1 MLSIHTNLSSLITQ
15 NSMKTSTSKLNQAI
29 ERMSSG
35 YKVNHAKDNAA
46 NYSISTNM
54 STKIGAYEVA
64 ESNTMMGLDMV
75 MTASD
80 TLAQMQD
87 KGERLRALATQAKN
101 GTYGAQ
107 SLSAINAES
116 RALISEIQR
125 LYSSAEYNGVKLFD
139 ENPEKPVA
147 KAEYNGFIENPYT
160 YTAEEVAA
168 MKKMDEFTSGAS
180 GEFKISSADDLAQL
194 ATLTNGGADTS
205 NATFVLEND
214 IDLTE
219 WQNEHGGSWV
229 AIGTKTNAFKGSFDG
244 NGHVIKNLKIQGSND
259 WQGLFGYI
267 DTVHEM
273 KNTGML
279 DAEVQGQKYVGAFV
293 AWSENGSSVV
303 KNSYAT
309 GKIDGKYYTGT
320 LVGETSGDMINCY
333 ASGDV
338 KATSY
343 AGVLVGKT
351 YGLIKDSYAKGSIE
365 ASSWSVGGLVGVQ
378 QGTQFHPTSIIE
390 NCYAEVN
397 VKGISGGC
405 IGGLVGL
412 AFNSAEI
419 INCYAKGNVE
429 VVSDSVGGLVGY
441 AGFTS
446 SKKLLIENSHSYSTV
461 NGTDRVGGLIGALEN
476 SDNLESFEGATIK
489 NCTTTDTVHENIG
502 IFVDY
507 NENPLTSDLTPMR
520 ELITILE
527 EVPQMGLQVGINAG
541 KSSRIG
547 FDTKF
552 GFDITQLIYGI
563 ENGSSLGIIDDFIS
577 LMSDKAT
584 ELGATQNRL
593 ESALDES
600 STQYENLVSSRST
613 IRDADMAELS
623 STYVQQQ
630 ILQDASATLMATSQ
644 NLRAESLLG
653 LIQSINR

>member
-15 NSMKTSTSKLNQAI
+15 NSMKTSTNKLNQAI

-75 MTASD
+75 VTASD

-107 SLSAINAES
+107 SLSAINSES

-125 LYSSAEYNGVKLFD
+125 LYSSAEYNGVKLFN

-205 NATFVLEND
+205 NAIFVLEND

-279 DAEVQGQKYVGAFV
+279 DAEVQGNHYVGAFV

-412 AFNSAEI
+412 ACNSAEI

-507 NENPLTSDLTPMR
+507 NGNPLTSDLTPMR

-527 EVPQMGLQVGINAG
+527 EVPQMGLQVGVDGG

-563 ENGSSLGIIDDFIS
+563 ESDSALEIIDDFIS

-593 ESALDES
+593 ESALDEI

-630 ILQDASATLMATSQ
+630 ILQDASATLMAMSR

-653 LIQSINR
+653 IIQSLS

>member
-1 MLSIHTNLSSLITQ
+1 
-15 NSMKTSTSKLNQAI
+15 
-29 ERMSSG
+29 
-35 YKVNHAKDNAA
+35 
-46 NYSISTNM
+46 
-54 STKIGAYEVA
+54 
-64 ESNTMMGLDMV
+64 
-75 MTASD
+75 
-80 TLAQMQD
+80 
-87 KGERLRALATQAKN
+87 
-101 GTYGAQ
+101 
-107 SLSAINAES
+107 
-116 RALISEIQR
+116 
-125 LYSSAEYNGVKLFD
+125 
-139 ENPEKPVA
+139 
-147 KAEYNGFIENPYT
+147 
-160 YTAEEVAA
+160 

-244 NGHVIKNLKIQGSND
+244 NGHVVKNLKIQGSND

-279 DAEVQGQKYVGAFV
+279 DAEVQGNKYVGAFV

-365 ASSWSVGGLVGVQ
+365 GSSSSVGGLVGVQ
-378 QGTQFHPTSIIE
+378 KGTQFHPTSIIE

-397 VKGISGGC
+397 VKGNSGSA

-412 AFNSAEI
+412 ALDSIEIINCYAEVNVKVISSVYVGGLVGLATKSAEI
-419 INCYAKGNVE
+419 VNCYAKGNVE
-429 VVSDSVGGLVGY
+429 SLSDSVGGLVGY

-461 NGTDRVGGLIGALEN
+461 NGTDRVGGLIGVLEN
-476 SDNLESFEGATIK
+476 SDNLDSFEGATIK
-489 NCTTTDTVHENIG
+489 NCTTTDTVHETIG

-520 ELITILE
+520 ESITVLE

-547 FDTKF
+547 FGTKF
-552 GFDITQLIYGI
+552 GFNITQLIYGI
-563 ENGSSLGIIDDFIS
+563 ENDSSLGIIDDFIS

-593 ESALDES
+593 ESALDEI

-623 STYVQQQ
+623 STYIQQQ